1 MVLDPKQ
8 SHHARDVLRLGV
20 GTEVELFDE
29 DGTVARGTI
38 HRLES
43 GNVVV
48 QVDRVEL
55 APARPFSWVVASAV
69 PKGQRADWMIEKLS
83 ELGTAG
89 FVPLVTQRAVVL
101 PEGKGKAGRWERIA
115 AESAKQ
121 SRRRDVMRIEDL
133 TPLAAAARLGD
144 VTWVLSTAPGAVPI
158 SQAVAQLPP
167 VGQLMLLVGPEG
179 GWTDEELES
188 LTKEGVVAVSLGPTL
203 LRIETAAVAAAAVIA
218 ALQAS
223 PSTGH

>member
-1 MVLDPKQ
+1 MVLDPEQ

-20 GTEVELFDE
+20 GTEVELFDD

-48 QVDRVEL
+48 QVDRIEPP
-55 APARPFSWVVASAV
+55 PARPFSWIVASAV

-101 PEGKGKAGRWERIA
+101 PEGKGKTGRWERIA

-121 SRRRDVMRIEDL
+121 SRRRDVMRIEEL
-133 TPLAAAARLGD
+133 TPLAAAARLCD
-144 VTWVLSTAPGAVPI
+144 VAWVLSTAPGAVPI

-167 VGQLMLLVGPEG
+167 EGQLMLLVGPEG
-179 GWTDEELES
+179 GWTDDELDMV
-188 LTKEGVVAVSLGPTL
+188 TRDGVVAVSLGPTV
-203 LRIETAAVAAAAVIA
+203 LRIETAAIAAAVIA